1 MLLKKMV
8 NHAIDL
14 KFSYECETEQGSYV
28 IVIKSCFVTK

>member
-1 MLLKKMV
+1 MV

-28 IVIKSCFVTK
+28 IVIKSSFVTK